1 MQAGDILSVDEENND
16 MLEQRSFV
24 YIEIANLL
32 KKKGLVTEA
41 IDFKIRAFDFF
52 SECEKH
58 Y

>member
-1 MQAGDILSVDEENND
+1 
-16 MLEQRSFV
+16 V